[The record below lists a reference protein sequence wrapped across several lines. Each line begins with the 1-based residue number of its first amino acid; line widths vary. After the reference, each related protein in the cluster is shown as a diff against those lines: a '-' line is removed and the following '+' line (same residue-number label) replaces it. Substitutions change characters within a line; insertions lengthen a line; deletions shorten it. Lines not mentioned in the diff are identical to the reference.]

1 MQQIENYIIGDPF
14 LVCSRLLAMAA
25 LSAMAVKDIRS
36 HKISS
41 RILLVFAVDAA
52 IFGSICSEPAWQLQ
66 LEGMS
71 VGIFF
76 LIISRVTRERMGY
89 GDSCLITA
97 LGIYLGLW
105 KLLELLLLAWLLTAV
120 AAGIVLAQTKFR
132 KGTAIPMVP
141 FITAAYAA
149 VWIIEVISYA

>member
-1 MQQIENYIIGDPF
+1 MQQIENYIVGDPL
-14 LVCSRLLAMAA
+14 LVCSRLLTMAA
-25 LSAMAVKDIRS
+25 LTMMTVKDIQS

-41 RILLVFAVDAA
+41 RILLVFTVGAA
-52 IFGSICSEPAWQLQ
+52 IFGSVCSESAWQLQ
-66 LEGMS
+66 LGGVM

-76 LIISRVTRERMGY
+76 LIISRVTREHMGY
-89 GDSCLITA
+89 GDSCLIMG

-105 KLLELLLLAWLLTAV
+105 KLLELLLLAWLLTAM
-120 AAGIVLAQTKFR
+120 AAGIVLVRTKFR

-149 VWIIEVISYA
+149 VWIMEMNSYA